1 MSDLRN
7 RMQAGG
13 FVVTTELEPPKGT
26 DLSEL
31 LEHVAKVKGRVQAA
45 NVTDNQRSVMRMS
58 SLGGSAAVLGAGLDP
73 ILQVTCRDRNRLG
86 MQSDLLTAASLGIHN
101 VLTMTGDP
109 VDAGDHP
116 DAKPVFDIT
125 SGELIRL
132 LATLNSGHDLAGNAL
147 AGSTDFFIGSTAN
160 PGADPL
166 EAELKKFDEKVE
178 AGARFFQTQAVYDL
192 DSFAAFMDHAG
203 GYPVYVLA
211 GLIPLKSAK
220 MARFLNEKVP
230 GITGPDHMIAALEAA
245 SDPAEVGRDIVV
257 DVARGLKDLCHGAH
271 VMVVGKEKDFVIL
284 DRLTALL

>member
-1 MSDLRN
+1 MSELR
-7 RMQAGG
+7 RRLQAGE

-26 DLSEL
+26 DTSEL
-31 LEHVAKVKGRVQAA
+31 LAHVGAVKGRVQAA

-58 SLGGSAAVLGAGLDP
+58 SLGGSVAVLRAGLDP

-86 MQSDLLTAASLGIHN
+86 MQSDLLAAWSLGVHN
-101 VLTMTGDP
+101 ILTMTGDP
-109 VDAGDHP
+109 VAAGDHP

-125 SGELIRL
+125 SGELIRMV
-132 LATLNSGHDLAGNAL
+132 AGLNAAHDYAGNPLSGA
-147 AGSTDFFIGSTAN
+147 TDFFIGSTAN

-166 EAELKKFDEKVE
+166 ESELKKFDEKVE

-203 GYPVYVLA
+203 SYPVYVLA

-230 GITGPDHMIAALEAA
+230 GIHVPAAMVAALEAA
-245 SDPAEVGRDIVV
+245 SDPAGVGRDIVV

-284 DRLTALL
+284 DRLAEST